1 MRYDELDQ
9 DRLDELE
16 RSLLASTSARLGAP
30 ELWRA
35 LAQVFPH
42 RAPGPAERRLLLE
55 ALKAVEARGSV
66 RLPPARGK
74 RWDRSMDPA
83 VPTSVDLVREPP
95 TSSPFA
101 WRTFPWHPHLHWVVQ
116 CRSLSAQQIE
126 FLRRVHEGLVN
137 GALREPAPLKY
148 RSLQLTG
155 DEKMLTSLATTSLF
169 GDSRLTLD
177 RLACLPDAL
186 PLAWEAVGEG
196 GRMVIFENAGPF
208 AVARRVLS
216 ELKAR
221 TYDLIAYG
229 GGRGVLAALGHLK
242 TLERR
247 VESIHYV
254 GDLDHAGL
262 DIVWGAQQRARELG
276 LPLIEPATELHR
288 QMLSAADAFGHPQGW
303 PAQERFSEAER
314 RRVLEVLSP
323 DLRPAVEVV
332 LRAGRRV
339 PEEVLGPDELRCA
352 WSAEDFDAGSGATRP
367 RRRSAR

>member
-1 MRYDELDQ
+1 VTTHTELDQ
-9 DRLDELE
+9 RRLDEFE
-16 RSLLASTSARLGAP
+16 RSLLAGTSVRVGAP

-42 RAPGPAERRLLLE
+42 RTPGPAERRLLLD
-55 ALKAVEARGSV
+55 ALKAIEARGCV
-66 RLPPARGK
+66 RLPPERGK

-83 VPTSVDLVREPP
+83 VPTSVDLIRER
-95 TSSPFA
+95 TASSPFP

-137 GALREPAPLKY
+137 GTFRELVPLKY

-155 DEKMLTSLATTSLF
+155 DEKMLASLETTSLF
-169 GDSRLTLD
+169 GDSRLTLEM
-177 RLACLPDAL
+177 LACLPDAL

-208 AVARRVLS
+208 AVARRVLG
-216 ELKAR
+216 ELKVR
-221 TYDLIAYG
+221 PYDLIAYG
-229 GGRGVLAALGHLK
+229 GGRSVLAALDYIK

-262 DIVWGAQQRARELG
+262 DIAWVARRRAKELG
-276 LPLIEPATELHR
+276 LPALAPASELHR
-288 QMLSAADAFGHPQGW
+288 QMLSAAEAFGHPKGW
-303 PAQERFSEAER
+303 PAQERFTDGELQ
-314 RRVLEVLSP
+314 RVLEVLAP
-323 DLRPAVEVV
+323 EARNQVELV
-332 LRAGRRV
+332 LQAGRRI
-339 PEEVLGPDELRCA
+339 PEEVLGPDELREA
-352 WSAEDFDAGSGATRP
+352 WSRQSFG
-367 RRRSAR
+367 